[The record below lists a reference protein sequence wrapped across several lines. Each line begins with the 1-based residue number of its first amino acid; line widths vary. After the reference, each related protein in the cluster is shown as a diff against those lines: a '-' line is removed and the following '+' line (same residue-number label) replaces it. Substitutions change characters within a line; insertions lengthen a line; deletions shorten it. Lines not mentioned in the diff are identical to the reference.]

1 MPERFKGT
9 VEFFNNA
16 KGWGFIKRDD
26 GEKDLFVHHSCI
38 DMEGYRQLRDGQA
51 VEFEL
56 EQGPKGLQATHVTV
70 IG

>member
-9 VEFFNNA
+9 VAWFNSQ
-16 KGWGFIKRDD
+16 KGFGFLTRND
-26 GEKDLFVHHSCI
+26 GGKDVFVHHSGI
-38 DMEGYRQLRDGQA
+38 NQEGYRQLRDGQA

>member
-16 KGWGFIKRDD
+16 KGWGFIRRSD
-26 GEKDLFVHHSCI
+26 GEKDVFVHHTGI
-38 DMEGYRQLRDGQA
+38 NMDGYRELHEGHS

-56 EQGPKGLQATHVTV
+56 ELGPKGLQATHVTV